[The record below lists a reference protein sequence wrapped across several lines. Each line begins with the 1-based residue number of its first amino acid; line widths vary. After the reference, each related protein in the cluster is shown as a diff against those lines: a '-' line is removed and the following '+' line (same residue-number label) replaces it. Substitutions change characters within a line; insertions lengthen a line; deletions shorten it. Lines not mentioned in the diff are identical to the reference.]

1 MHGPSDEDLMLR
13 VARGDEAAFRLLAQ
27 RYAARAVRLARRT
40 TGSEADAE
48 EIVQEALLRVWI
60 NAPRWRPVAAF
71 RTWFY
76 RVVLNLSLNRRR
88 RASFVPLE
96 QAGDPP
102 DPAADPSTQLE
113 RDELDRRVASA
124 VAELPAQQ
132 RAAITLTYAEGT
144 QQRGNRRGHRHLGF
158 RCGDLAGPG
167 KTQSASEARPR
178 SGPRRLAAN

>member
-13 VARGDEAAFRLLAQ
+13 VARGDEPAFRLLAQ

-40 TGSEADAE
+40 TGNEADAE
-48 EIVQEALLRVWI
+48 EIVQEALLQVWI

-88 RASFVPLE
+88 RAPFVPLE

-102 DPAADPSTQLE
+102 DPTADPSTQLE
-113 RDELDRRVASA
+113 REELDRRVASA

-132 RAAITLTYAEGT
+132 RAAITLTYAEGLSNAET
-144 QQRGNRRGHRHLGF
+144 AAVIGTSVSAVETLLVRARRSLRTRLGSVLG
-158 RCGDLAGPG
+158 RDA
-167 KTQSASEARPR
+167 
-178 SGPRRLAAN
+178 